1 MNCARSRRT
10 SPKFG
15 KRYLCAIWQ
24 LHYQKQGLRSLH
36 LEYALLRVLPYPFQ
50 RTVFGGSVTGP
61 AVWLRLQWLALRRVK
76 LQRCG
81 GAVYLMEFFCFH
93 LCLWGTEIFDFLFE
107 SFPDVLRQL
116 AVRPKANPFL
126 ETHSCNRHP
135 LPRGTTEGRSS
146 RTCEFSIH
154 VEFQWIVK
162 WGKSWIARANQNT
175 TPEKIK
181 SNGFSTQS
189 IHVRRSAAELSDDG
203 RSSSL
208 PRAVCYIQQPSLL
221 WRNAIPSA
229 MKVCSFPAMLQFLS
243 AALCVFLKYF
253 DD

>member
-1 MNCARSRRT
+1 MPCFVYSRTRF
-10 SPKFG
+10 KGRF
-15 KRYLCAIWQ
+15 L
-24 LHYQKQGLRSLH
+24 
-36 LEYALLRVLPYPFQ
+36 
-50 RTVFGGSVTGP
+50 
-61 AVWLRLQWLALRRVK
+61 
-76 LQRCG
+76 
-81 GAVYLMEFFCFH
+81 GAVSQGQQSDSVCNGW
-93 LCLWGTEIFDFLFE
+93 LWGESSFKGAAVRCIWWNSFASICASEALKSSIFFSNLF
-107 SFPDVLRQL
+107 RMYGQL
-116 AVRPKANPFL
+116 AIRPKANPFL

-162 WGKSWIARANQNT
+162 WGKSWIAWANQNT